1 MLYVSTMVR
10 IGGVMKKGIK
20 ITAKIVLMVLF
31 PLFFISVMG
40 IIMAGNNQENTA
52 YKLIEEKLQA
62 VALNVDSLYS
72 VYSEGDYSY
81 EEGVLKKGNKILS
94 EDYDL
99 IDRIKKETGLEVTLF
114 WGNERAVTTVTDEK
128 GNRVVGTTIDADFA
142 KDILNGQSE
151 EHFTKDITIAGAEYC
166 GYYIPLTQE
175 SGEVIGLLFA
185 GRAKADVEKDIR
197 NSQFKMAAGMIIIF
211 IITFII
217 IAILVQKIIKALKH
231 TIDRLD
237 DVATGKL
244 DFEIHEKML
253 KRADEIGE
261 MSNSIQGLI
270 NEFKTILTD
279 LTDSSSELE
288 HFSNEFE
295 ASFDTITENISNI
308 NIAVDEVANGATS
321 QANETMEANNEI
333 AHMGNSI
340 EEAANDIEIL
350 NQNSVKMKNYSK
362 SAENTLNEL
371 VAISGQTSHAIEE
384 VKEQTNLTNESAQAI
399 QTATDMIT
407 SIAAQTNMLSL
418 NASIEAARAGENGK
432 GFAVVADEIRNLSE
446 QSRNCAE
453 EILAIVSELIR
464 NSNTSVETMNRVS
477 SSVEEQNVK
486 LGNTKDMFISLNTEI
501 ASVSNGVDRIRHSME
516 ELERVKDTVMASVE
530 QLAAIAEENAA
541 STEETSAAMTELRNI
556 VKQCHDET
564 QELVKIST
572 DLNAHTKHF
581 TL

>member
-1 MLYVSTMVR
+1 
-10 IGGVMKKGIK
+10 MKKGIK
-20 ITAKIVLMVLF
+20 ITGKIILMVLF
-31 PLFFISVMG
+31 PLFFISIIA
-40 IIMAGNNQENTA
+40 IIMGGSNQEKAA
-52 YKLIEEKLQA
+52 YQLIEEKLEA
-62 VALNVDSLYS
+62 VAYNVDSLYS
-72 VYSEGDYSY
+72 VYAEGDYSY
-81 EEGVLKKGNKILS
+81 EDGRLEKGGKLLS
-94 EDYDL
+94 DDCYL
-99 IDRIKKETGLEVTLF
+99 IDQIKEQSGVEVTLF
-114 WGNERAVTTVTDEK
+114 WGNERAITTVTDEK
-128 GNRVVGTTIDADFA
+128 GNRAVGTTIDADFA
-142 KDILNGQSE
+142 TDILSGKSDS
-151 EHFTKDITIAGAEYC
+151 HFTQNIEIAGADYC
-166 GYYIPLTQE
+166 GFYIPLTQE
-175 SGEVIGLLFA
+175 DGEIVGLIFT

-197 NSQFKMAAGMIIIF
+197 SGQVKMAVGMLLVF
-211 IITFII
+211 IIALIVVV
-217 IAILVQKIIKALKH
+217 ILVQKIIKALKH

-237 DVATGKL
+237 DVAAGKL
-244 DFEIHEKML
+244 DFEMHDKML
-253 KRADEIGE
+253 ARVDEIGE

-270 NEFKTILTD
+270 NEFKTILTN
-279 LTDSSSELE
+279 LSDSSFELD

-333 AHMGNSI
+333 ANMGNSI
-340 EEAANDIEIL
+340 EGAVSDIEIL
-350 NQNSVKMKNYSK
+350 NQNSAKMKDYSK
-362 SAENTLNEL
+362 SAEDTLNEL
-371 VAISGQTSHAIEE
+371 VAISMQTSHAIEE

-399 QTATDMIT
+399 QAATDMIT

-446 QSRNCAE
+446 QSRNSAE

-464 NSNTSVETMNRVS
+464 NSNTSVETMNHVS
-477 SSVEEQNVK
+477 GSVQEQNAK
-486 LGNTKDMFISLNTEI
+486 LGNTKDMFVSLNTEI
-501 ASVSNGVDRIRHSME
+501 SSVSSGVERIRHSME
-516 ELERVKDTVMASVE
+516 ELERMKDTVMASVE

-564 QELVKIST
+564 QELVRISA

>member
-1 MLYVSTMVR
+1 
-10 IGGVMKKGIK
+10 
-20 ITAKIVLMVLF
+20 
-31 PLFFISVMG
+31 MG
-40 IIMAGNNQENTA
+40 SEMCIR
-52 YKLIEEKLQA
+52 
-62 VALNVDSLYS
+62 DS
-72 VYSEGDYSY
+72 
-81 EEGVLKKGNKILS
+81 
-94 EDYDL
+94 
-99 IDRIKKETGLEVTLF
+99 
-114 WGNERAVTTVTDEK
+114 
-128 GNRVVGTTIDADFA
+128 
-142 KDILNGQSE
+142 
-151 EHFTKDITIAGAEYC
+151 
-166 GYYIPLTQE
+166 
-175 SGEVIGLLFA
+175 FA

-446 QSRNCAE
+446 QSRN
-453 EILAIVSELIR
+453 LSLIH
-464 NSNTSVETMNRVS
+464 
-477 SSVEEQNVK
+477 
-486 LGNTKDMFISLNTEI
+486 I
-501 ASVSNGVDRIRHSME
+501 
-516 ELERVKDTVMASVE
+516 
-530 QLAAIAEENAA
+530 
-541 STEETSAAMTELRNI
+541 
-556 VKQCHDET
+556 
-564 QELVKIST
+564 
-572 DLNAHTKHF
+572 
-581 TL
+581 

>member
-1 MLYVSTMVR
+1 
-10 IGGVMKKGIK
+10 MKKGIK
-20 ITAKIVLMVLF
+20 ITGKIILMVLF
-31 PLFFISVMG
+31 PLFFISIIA
-40 IIMAGNNQENTA
+40 IIMGGSNQEKAA
-52 YKLIEEKLQA
+52 YQLIEEKLEA
-62 VALNVDSLYS
+62 VAYNVDSLYS
-72 VYSEGDYSY
+72 VYAEGDYSY
-81 EEGVLKKGNKILS
+81 ENGRLEKGGKLLS
-94 EDYDL
+94 DDCYL
-99 IDRIKKETGLEVTLF
+99 IDQIKEQSGVEVTLF
-114 WGNERAVTTVTDEK
+114 WGNERAITTVTDEK
-128 GNRVVGTTIDADFA
+128 GNRAVGTTIDADFA
-142 KDILNGQSE
+142 TDILSGKSDS
-151 EHFTKDITIAGAEYC
+151 HFTQNIEIAGADYC
-166 GYYIPLTQE
+166 GFYIPLTQE
-175 SGEVIGLLFA
+175 DGEIVGLIFT

-197 NSQFKMAAGMIIIF
+197 SGQVKMAVGMLLVF
-211 IITFII
+211 IIALIVVV
-217 IAILVQKIIKALKH
+217 ILVQKIIKALKH

-237 DVATGKL
+237 DVAAGKL
-244 DFEIHEKML
+244 DFEMHDKML
-253 KRADEIGE
+253 ARVDEIGE

-270 NEFKTILTD
+270 NEFKTILTN
-279 LTDSSSELE
+279 LSDSSSELD

-333 AHMGNSI
+333 ANMGNSI
-340 EEAANDIEIL
+340 EGAVSDIEIL
-350 NQNSVKMKNYSK
+350 NQNSAKMKDYSK
-362 SAENTLNEL
+362 SAEDTLNEL
-371 VAISGQTSHAIEE
+371 VAISMQTSHAIEE

-399 QTATDMIT
+399 QAATDMIT

-446 QSRNCAE
+446 QSRNSAE

-464 NSNTSVETMNRVS
+464 NSNTSVETMNHVS
-477 SSVEEQNVK
+477 GSVQEQNAK
-486 LGNTKDMFISLNTEI
+486 LGNTKDMFVSLNTEI
-501 ASVSNGVDRIRHSME
+501 SSVSSGVERIRHSME
-516 ELERVKDTVMASVE
+516 ELERMKDTVMASVE

-564 QELVKIST
+564 QELVRISA

>member
-1 MLYVSTMVR
+1 
-10 IGGVMKKGIK
+10 MKKGIK
-20 ITAKIVLMVLF
+20 ITAKIILMVLF
-31 PLFFISVMG
+31 PLVFISAMGIVMG
-40 IIMAGNNQENTA
+40 GSNQEKTA
-52 YKLIEEKLQA
+52 YKLIEEKLEA
-62 VALNVDSLYS
+62 VALNVDSLYD

-81 EEGVLKKGNKILS
+81 DEGILKKGDKILS
-94 EDYDL
+94 DDYDL
-99 IDRIKKETGLEVTLF
+99 IDRIKQESSLEVTLF

-128 GNRVVGTTIDADFA
+128 GNRAVGTTIDADFA
-142 KDILNGQSE
+142 KDILSGKSE
-151 EHFTKDITIAGAEYC
+151 SYFTKDIEIAGADYC
-166 GYYIPLTQE
+166 GFYIPLTQE
-175 SGEVIGLLFA
+175 SGEIVGLIFT
-185 GRAKADVEKDIR
+185 GRVKADVEKDIKS
-197 NSQFKMAAGMIIIF
+197 SQMKMASGMIIIF
-211 IITFII
+211 IITFIV
-217 IAILVQKIIKALKH
+217 IAILVQKIINALKH
-231 TIDRLD
+231 TIERLD

-244 DFEIHEKML
+244 DFEMHEKML
-253 KRADEIGE
+253 QRADEIGE

-270 NEFKTILTD
+270 NEFKEILTD
-279 LTDSSSELE
+279 LAHSSSELE

-295 ASFDTITENISNI
+295 ASFDTITENISNV
-308 NIAVDEVANGATS
+308 NIAIDEVANGATS
-321 QANETMEANNEI
+321 QAHETMEANNEI
-333 AHMGNSI
+333 ANMGNSI

-350 NQNSVKMKNYSK
+350 NQNSAKMKNYSK
-362 SAENTLNEL
+362 SAEDTLNEL
-371 VAISGQTSHAIEE
+371 VAISEQTSRAIEE

-446 QSRNCAE
+446 QSRDSAE

-464 NSNTSVETMNRVS
+464 NSNTSVETMDRVS
-477 SSVEEQNVK
+477 GSVQEQNVK
-486 LGNTKDMFISLNTEI
+486 LGNTKEMFISLNTEI
-501 ASVSNGVDRIRHSME
+501 SSVSNGVERIRHSME

-541 STEETSAAMTELRNI
+541 STEETSASMTELRNI

-564 QELVKIST
+564 QELVKISS

>member
-1 MLYVSTMVR
+1 
-10 IGGVMKKGIK
+10 MKKGIK
-20 ITAKIVLMVLF
+20 ITGKIILMVLF
-31 PLFFISVMG
+31 PLFFISIIA
-40 IIMAGNNQENTA
+40 IIMGGSNQEKAA
-52 YKLIEEKLQA
+52 YQLIEEKLEA
-62 VALNVDSLYS
+62 VAYNVDSLYS
-72 VYSEGDYSY
+72 VYAEGDYSY
-81 EEGVLKKGNKILS
+81 EDGRLEKGGKLLS
-94 EDYDL
+94 DDCYL
-99 IDRIKKETGLEVTLF
+99 IDQIKEQSGVEVTLF
-114 WGNERAVTTVTDEK
+114 WGNERAITTVTDEK
-128 GNRVVGTTIDADFA
+128 GNRAVGTTIDADFA
-142 KDILNGQSE
+142 TDILSGKSDS
-151 EHFTKDITIAGAEYC
+151 HFTQNIEIAGADYC
-166 GYYIPLTQE
+166 GFYIPLTQE
-175 SGEVIGLLFA
+175 DGEIVGLIFT

-197 NSQFKMAAGMIIIF
+197 SGQVKMAVGMLLVF
-211 IITFII
+211 IIALIVVV
-217 IAILVQKIIKALKH
+217 ILVQKIIKALKH

-237 DVATGKL
+237 DVAAGKL
-244 DFEIHEKML
+244 DFEMHDKML
-253 KRADEIGE
+253 ARVDEIGE

-270 NEFKTILTD
+270 NEFKTILTN
-279 LTDSSSELE
+279 LSDSSSELD

-333 AHMGNSI
+333 ANMGNSI
-340 EEAANDIEIL
+340 EGAVSDIEIL
-350 NQNSVKMKNYSK
+350 NQNSAKMKDYSK
-362 SAENTLNEL
+362 SAEDTLNEL
-371 VAISGQTSHAIEE
+371 VAISMQTSHAIEE

-399 QTATDMIT
+399 QAATDMIT

-446 QSRNCAE
+446 QSRNSAE

-464 NSNTSVETMNRVS
+464 NSNTSVETMNHVS
-477 SSVEEQNVK
+477 GSVQEQNAK
-486 LGNTKDMFISLNTEI
+486 LGNTKDMFVSLNTEI
-501 ASVSNGVDRIRHSME
+501 SSVSSGVERIRHSME
-516 ELERVKDTVMASVE
+516 ELERMKDTVMASVE

-564 QELVKIST
+564 QELVRISA